1 MKNKHVIYGI
11 RMIVIML
18 AITMFSILLNQ
29 MGIGKENVLMLFIVG
44 VLLVAYC
51 TNGYQYGIIA
61 SLISVMSFN
70 YLFTEPLRT
79 FTISRRQDVI
89 LLVFF
94 LVAALISSNLTVRFQ
109 KQVKVA
115 RENEQL
121 AKQLSLEQ
129 ERN

>member
-11 RMIVIML
+11 RMVMIML
-18 AITMFSILLNQ
+18 AITIFSILLNW

-94 LVAALISSNLTVRFQ
+94 
-109 KQVKVA
+109 
-115 RENEQL
+115 
-121 AKQLSLEQ
+121 
-129 ERN
+129 